1 MGNGKNLNQSS
12 DLLNILSH
20 TFDKVKEMADANSVL
35 GEKIEVNNMTI
46 IPVSKVSVGFAGG
59 GADIV
64 DDHKKRKQTPMGT
77 GGSVN
82 LTPVTF
88 LVITENDV
96 QLIDITATDDKK
108 STFADI
114 IGSVVK
120 QVKSNQKT
128 NKKEK

>member
-64 DDHKKRKQTPMGT
+64 DDHKNEILSIMKTYIEKYYDEIDDQQTWFEKIKE
-77 GGSVN
+77 
-82 LTPVTF
+82 LTQQAAA
-88 LVITENDV
+88 I
-96 QLIDITATDDKK
+96 
-108 STFADI
+108 
-114 IGSVVK
+114 VK
-120 QVKSNQKT
+120 
-128 NKKEK
+128 EIRG